1 MVAGIAAS
9 YFLGLTPGHGFAQDD
24 CAAYIMHTA
33 NLVEHRPYTA
43 IHYAPN
49 PEAAWVSPAN
59 GYPPVYPLLLAPVY
73 WRWGL
78 DLRATK
84 VMTVFTFA
92 IFLATFA
99 KWVQPLVSPKLRVIA
114 VILVGWNPA
123 FWNYRDLIASE
134 FPYLMICFLTLV
146 AIRHAYADLE
156 IAKWRPGWACLV
168 AILLYVS
175 YGTRTIGIAL
185 PIAMAL
191 ADLSQFKRTSRFL
204 ILVLSLLAV
213 SLFAL
218 HRSCI

>member
-1 MVAGIAAS
+1 
-9 YFLGLTPGHGFAQDD
+9 
-24 CAAYIMHTA
+24 MH
-33 NLVEHRPYTA
+33 
-43 IHYAPN
+43 
-49 PEAAWVSPAN
+49 PEAPWVSPAN

-78 DLRATK
+78 DLRAMK

-114 VILVGWNPA
+114 VILVGLNPA

-156 IAKWRPGWACLV
+156 IAKWRPGW
-168 AILLYVS
+168 
-175 YGTRTIGIAL
+175 
-185 PIAMAL
+185 L
-191 ADLSQFKRTSRFL
+191 AWWRSCCTSRTAHGPSGSHCRLRWRWRTCHNSNEPAGF
-204 ILVLSLLAV
+204 
-213 SLFAL
+213 
-218 HRSCI
+218 